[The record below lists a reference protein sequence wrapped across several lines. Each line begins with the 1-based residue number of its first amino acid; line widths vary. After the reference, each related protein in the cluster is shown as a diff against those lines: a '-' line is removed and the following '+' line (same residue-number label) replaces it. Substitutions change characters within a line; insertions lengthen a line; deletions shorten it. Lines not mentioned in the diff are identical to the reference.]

1 MAENQRYGVAG
12 TRTDV
17 GIDQGLRA
25 YMIGVYNYMA
35 IGVALTGVVAYVL
48 YTMMVTT
55 DPEAARASA
64 GALYSA
70 GKTVVNGETTQLYLN
85 QLGYVLKV
93 SPLKWVVMLAPLAFI
108 LFLSFAR
115 TSAAT
120 AQLVFWAFAAVM
132 GVSLSSIFIVYNIGS
147 IYQMFF
153 VTAAAFA
160 GLSLWGYTTKKD
172 LSGWGSFLIMGLI
185 GIILA
190 GLVNLFLQSGALQF
204 AISVIGVL
212 IFAALTAYD
221 TQRIK
226 DEYFVVAGD
235 KEAMAQ
241 ASIFGALS
249 LYLDFVN
256 MFQFLLALFGDRE

>member
-1 MAENQRYGVAG
+1 MAQQHGYGAAG
-12 TRTDV
+12 TRVQVD
-17 GIDQGLRA
+17 IDLGLRS

-35 IGVALTGVVAYVL
+35 AGVALTGVVAYVL
-48 YTMMVTT
+48 FTQMVTQ
-55 DPEAARASA
+55 DPALAAKSA
-64 GALYSA
+64 TGAAYAL
-70 GKTVVNGETTQLYLN
+70 KNGNYFTE
-85 QLGYVLKV
+85 LGYLLKV

-108 LFLSFAR
+108 LLMSFAR
-115 TSAAT
+115 MSSAT
-120 AQLVFWAFAAVM
+120 AQLVFWAFAVVM

-153 VTAAAFA
+153 VTAAAFG

-172 LSGWGSFLIMGLI
+172 LSGWGSFLLMGLI
-185 GIILA
+185 GIIVA
-190 GLVNLFLQSGALQF
+190 GLLNLFLQSGALQF
-204 AISVIGVL
+204 AISVIGLLV
-212 IFAALTAYD
+212 FAALTAYD